1 MLEPRSRLSHTQD
14 PDVLHG
20 ASVVLSP
27 TDFASHWVLVLVQ
40 KEEEDELQREARGK
54 FQGPDF
60 YEETRKRSSPKCMD
74 LITTESTESA
84 FRVWSRL
91 WSFFNSKNLTAPSKV
106 RSPSDMFYVLEC
118 TMQTSFGITFPQ
130 QRKQ

>member
-40 KEEEDELQREARGK
+40 KEEDELQRALLRGVGGRWL
-54 FQGPDF
+54 F
-60 YEETRKRSSPKCMD
+60 
-74 LITTESTESA
+74 
-84 FRVWSRL
+84 
-91 WSFFNSKNLTAPSKV
+91 SFPV
-106 RSPSDMFYVLEC
+106 G
-118 TMQTSFGITFPQ
+118 SFGGISLKLWFP
-130 QRKQ
+130 KV